1 MTLSALGNFAR
12 TTHAPRGYTAATMSS
27 TKAADAAVQI
37 AEAIV
42 AGLPD
47 HSLLEHANAL
57 SDGNKNT
64 TALAAHV
71 FDEIIARKPD
81 LAAPHIERII
91 RMLASD
97 NARVAQTCANA
108 LPELARVAPAKVA
121 KHLPKLNS
129 AFEQGSDVAKEG
141 VVRTFAALCV
151 ASVAYQKRLIGSMET
166 ALASADEKT
175 LQRWTE
181 IILPALK
188 GEPHAQARAV
198 VERRLYELPR
208 PIAQKIA
215 TFLGIKLRPAPAR

>member
-1 MTLSALGNFAR
+1 
-12 TTHAPRGYTAATMSS
+12 MSS
-27 TKAADAAVQI
+27 TKVADAAVQI

-42 AGLPD
+42 LGQPEHNLA
-47 HSLLEHANAL
+47 EHAAAL

-64 TALAAHV
+64 TAQASRV
-71 FDEIIARKPD
+71 FDEIIVRKPE

-91 RMLASD
+91 RLLTSD
-97 NARVAQTCANA
+97 NTRVIQTCATA

-121 KHLPKLNS
+121 KHLPKLNA
-129 AFEQGSDVAKEG
+129 AFETGSEVAKEG

-151 ASVAYQKRLIGSMET
+151 ASVAYQKRLIEHLEA

-181 IILPALK
+181 VILPALK

-198 VERRLYELPR
+198 VEGRLYELPR

-215 TFLGIKLRPAPAR
+215 AFLGIKLRPANR

>member
-1 MTLSALGNFAR
+1 
-12 TTHAPRGYTAATMSS
+12 MSS

-42 AGLPD
+42 AGSPEHNLAT
-47 HSLLEHANAL
+47 HANAL

-71 FDEIIARKPD
+71 LDEIMARKPE

-91 RMLASD
+91 RLLSSD
-97 NARVAQTCANA
+97 NTRVAQSCANA

-121 KHLPKLNS
+121 KHLPKLS
-129 AFEQGSDVAKEG
+129 AAFEAGSEVTQEG
-141 VVRTFAALCV
+141 VVRTYAALCV
-151 ASVAYQKRLIGSMET
+151 ASVAYQKRLIELMES
-166 ALASADEKT
+166 ALRGAEPKT

-198 VERRLYELPR
+198 VESRLYDLPR
-208 PIAQKIA
+208 PLAQKIA
-215 TFLGIKLRPAPAR
+215 TFLGIKLRAAAR

>member
-1 MTLSALGNFAR
+1 
-12 TTHAPRGYTAATMSS
+12 MSS
-27 TKAADAAVQI
+27 TKAEDAAVGI

-47 HSLLEHANAL
+47 HNLNDHAIAL

-91 RMLASD
+91 RLLGSD

-121 KHLPKLNS
+121 KHLPKLNA
-129 AFEQGSDVAKEG
+129 AFEQGSEVAKEG
-141 VVRTFAALCV
+141 VVRTFAALCI
-151 ASVAYQKRLIGSMET
+151 ASVAYQKRLISAMEA
-166 ALASADEKT
+166 ALGGADPKT
-175 LQRWTE
+175 LQRWSE
-181 IILPALK
+181 VILPALK

-198 VERRLYELPR
+198 VEGRLYELPR

-215 TFLGIKLRPAPAR
+215 AFLGIKLRPAATR